1 MDNSSN
7 ILIIQTG
14 LIFLIILVAILL
26 VILIWVIVELKKAIR
41 KGNLRRIQLSSG
53 NAIDLQSER
62 MFTVTDDIIGETG
75 QAVTDL
81 TPQGVVFKHNEF
93 WRATSVSV
101 QPIQKNSKVV
111 VLEMNGSDLTVTS
124 TEN

>member
-26 VILIWVIVELKKAIR
+26 VILILVIVELKKAIR

-81 TPQGVVFKHNEF
+81 TPQGIVYIHNEY

>member
-81 TPQGVVFKHNEF
+81 TPQGVV
-93 WRATSVSV
+93 
-101 QPIQKNSKVV
+101 
-111 VLEMNGSDLTVTS
+111 
-124 TEN
+124 